1 MLQTQEDKG
10 GSELAECFHTLRI
23 SQMGQDGAV
32 LGTVSDFVAGGP
44 MLCSRAA
51 CPHGQGS
58 TSGSSPKS
66 SLTG

>member
-10 GSELAECFHTLRI
+10 GPQLAECFHTLRI
-23 SQMGQDGAV
+23 NQVEQDGAV
-32 LGTVSDFVAGGP
+32 LGTVSDFVASGP

-58 TSGSSPKS
+58 MSGSSPKS